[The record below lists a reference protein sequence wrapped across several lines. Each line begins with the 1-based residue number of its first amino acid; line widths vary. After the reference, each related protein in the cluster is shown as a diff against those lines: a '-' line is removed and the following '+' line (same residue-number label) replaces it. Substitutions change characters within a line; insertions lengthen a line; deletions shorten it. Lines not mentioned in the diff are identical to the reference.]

1 MKKIGI
7 VSCDK
12 WIDKLEEDNNLKNA
26 LINLGIDAKII
37 SWQQP
42 LEEVYDLLVLRSVWG
57 YQNFYKEYG
66 HKFLA
71 IKDKKV
77 LGAYDSVTETISDLT
92 PTYEV
97 GSYIIQEC
105 TGDESAYR
113 TTIMSLIIGG

>member
-1 MKKIGI
+1 MGYT
-7 VSCDK
+7 D
-12 WIDKLEEDNNLKNA
+12 EDRKNDFDFF
-26 LINLGIDAKII
+26 IEN
-37 SWQQP
+37 
-42 LEEVYDLLVLRSVWG
+42 

-71 IKDKKV
+71 IKDKTV

-97 GSYIIQEC
+97 GSYVIQEC

-113 TTIMSLIIGG
+113 TTIMRLIIGG

>member
-1 MKKIGI
+1 MGYT
-7 VSCDK
+7 D
-12 WIDKLEEDNNLKNA
+12 EDRKNDFDFF
-26 LINLGIDAKII
+26 IEN
-37 SWQQP
+37 
-42 LEEVYDLLVLRSVWG
+42 

-77 LGAYDSVTETISDLT
+77 LGAYDSVTETIRDLT

-113 TTIMSLIIGG
+113 TTIMRLMIGG